1 MRNTRQTMAL
11 ISALPLGVAL
21 QAQTA
26 PVAPA
31 EASPAPT
38 ASDADVVV
46 LDPFTVTTEYE
57 GYKAV
62 DTLAGGR
69 VRTELKD
76 TPAALSVV
84 TSKFMQDLG
93 VTNAESL
100 LVYTNNTEIAG
111 LSGNFS
117 GLSSRG
123 TGVAL
128 AGGAENNRLTKPGEV
143 NRSRGLTAM
152 DNTRNYF
159 ATEIPWD
166 GYNISRIDIS
176 RGPNSF
182 LFGVGSPSG
191 ISNASTNEA
200 MFADKGSVE
209 VHLGSFGSTR
219 ESLDVNQVLI
229 PSQLAIR
236 VDLVNDDK
244 RYQQDPAFNHSK
256 RAYGALRFDPKFLK
270 SDSAYTKIQAS
281 FEHGDVKSNSPRM
294 LPPVDYVTGY
304 LNDSAASP
312 VGYDPWQYTMDTNIS
327 ADPRSSLWAGS
338 GSVGNQYQWGN
349 GPQLYWDAKTGAM
362 LFAGAASSTSP
373 TGNGFGATSNT
384 YNVHTVGYSGYAK
397 AVNYLWR
404 QAHGNNEDDAP
415 FKGAYRGTVKYYDET
430 LADPSVFDFYNN
442 LIDGDNKREWQR
454 WNAYNLNLIQSLF
467 DERLV
472 LQAVMSREEYHRG
485 DEGILSSRTPTIML
499 DLNSYK
505 LNANPSWL
513 PGAETNPNVGRP
525 LVFGDQ
531 GSRNTSD
538 ITRENYQVTT
548 VYNLNFERDFSSSG
562 LWAKILGR
570 HEFTGLASR
579 NERHED
585 SRNYRLNGIDYS
597 YNILTETKT
606 NAREVDN
613 NYNWLA
619 YLGPSMLGSSGA
631 RTGLSRLEEKLIP
644 ASNNSYSYYSRTWT
658 AGSSVNPADPWT
670 YTGKDGSLVTQVQA
684 DNPAN
689 YRGYTG
695 VDIPTIY
702 RGSDVLATGGQKRYD
717 KITSLAFLYQ
727 GHLWEDT
734 IVPTFGYRRDTTFQR
749 GMVPTEKNGYVDPT
763 TGIVSYDFDVN
774 SDPGVET
781 TTISRSYGVAVHLPK
796 MIKKHLPEGTD
807 LTLYYFHGANE
818 TPKVRYGLDGSQLP
832 NETGETDDY
841 SVQFDGFRGRLTARL
856 TYFKTVNKNAFASVG
871 QPLGTG
877 MVKSLPEWTLLL
889 HAYSMVHQNLPK
901 DANGYFILPSANW
914 EDWTK
919 ESWANWPY
927 GWMADHPA
935 EAAAVN
941 QAMMTTFAD
950 AFPQSYWDAYGYNI
964 DMAAVRAGDW
974 AHVVRGTDYPYFPP
988 QTGGAETIHG
998 QYPTI
1003 DQNLES
1009 KGFELEVTF
1018 RPLSNWDLT
1027 FNASKV
1033 DATQTG
1039 YGEAASR
1046 HLQAMADVF
1055 LGSPI
1060 QYAGIWGTYE
1070 GAKNSFLQ
1078 DIWAP
1083 YLTQIALIGS
1093 EQPELRKYRFNV
1105 ISNYR
1110 FDTGRLKGFNVG
1122 GAFRWQGKAVNGY
1135 RIHKT
1140 EIYGETSWI
1149 ADVSQP
1155 IYGPTDEHFDLWIG
1169 YERALTPK
1177 VTWRTQLNLRNVGE
1191 SKGLVP
1197 ITYQPDGSVAQS
1209 RIQEGMTYDL
1219 SMKFMF

>member
-1 MRNTRQTMAL
+1 M
-11 ISALPLGVAL
+11 SAFPLGIAL

-26 PVAPA
+26 PAPA
-31 EASPAPT
+31 TEEAAAGTS
-38 ASDADVVV
+38 ADPNVVV
-46 LDPFTVTTEYE
+46 LDPFTVTTESE

-62 DTLAGGR
+62 DTLAGSR
-69 VRTELKD
+69 VRTELRD
-76 TPAALSVV
+76 TASALSVV
-84 TSKFMQDLG
+84 TNKLMQDLG

-100 LVYTNNTEIAG
+100 LVYTNNTEVAG

-117 GLSSRG
+117 GVSSRG

-128 AGGAENNRLTKPGEV
+128 AGPAESNRLTKPGEV

-152 DNTRNYF
+152 DSTRNYF
-159 ATEIPWD
+159 PSDIPWD
-166 GYNISRIDIS
+166 GYNVSRIDIS

-200 MFADKGSVE
+200 AFADKGSIE
-209 VHLGSFGSTR
+209 AHYGSFGTTR
-219 ESLDVNQVLI
+219 ESLDLNRQLI
-229 PSQLAIR
+229 PGELALR

-244 RYQQDPAFNHSK
+244 RYRQDPAFSHSK
-256 RAYGALRFDPKFLK
+256 RAYGALRFDPRFLK
-270 SDSAYTKIQAS
+270 TDSAYTKIQAS
-281 FEHGDVKSNSPRM
+281 FEHGTVKSNNPRT
-294 LPPVDYVTGY
+294 LPPVDYITGY
-304 LNDSAASP
+304 LNDPAASTT
-312 VGYDPWQYTMDTNIS
+312 GYDPWQYTMDTNIS
-327 ADPRSSLWAGS
+327 VDPRKSLWAAS

-349 GPQLYWDAKTGAM
+349 GPQLYWDAQSGA
-362 LFAGAASSTSP
+362 LLSAGAASSTSP
-373 TGNGFGATSNT
+373 TGAGYGATSNT
-384 YNVHTVGYSGYAK
+384 YNVHSQGYSGYAK
-397 AVNYLWR
+397 AANYLWR
-404 QAHGNNEDDAP
+404 QAHSNNEDDAP

-430 LADPSVFDFYNN
+430 LDDPSVFDFYNH

-454 WNAYNLNLIQSLF
+454 WNAYNVNLVQSLF

-472 LQAVMSREEYHRG
+472 VQAVLDREEYNRG
-485 DEGILSSRTPTIML
+485 DEGLLSARTPTIML
-499 DLNSYK
+499 DLNSYN

-513 PGAETNPNVGRP
+513 PGAKTNANVGRP

-531 GSRNTSD
+531 GTRNTTD
-538 ITRENYQVTT
+538 ITRDNYQVTT
-548 VYNLNFERDFSSSG
+548 VYNLNFERDFSAKG
-562 LWAKILGR
+562 RWASILGR
-570 HEFTGLASR
+570 HDFTALGSR
-579 NERHED
+579 NERCEEGR
-585 SRNYRLNGIDYS
+585 SYRVNGVDYS
-597 YNILTETKT
+597 YHLLTGNNL
-606 NAREVDN
+606 NARAVDN

-619 YLGPSMLGSSGA
+619 YMGPSVLGSSGV
-631 RTGLSRLEEKLIP
+631 RTGLSGLEQALTP
-644 ASNNSYSYYSRTWT
+644 ASLNGYSYYSKKWT
-658 AGSSVNPADPWT
+658 AGASVNPTDPWT
-670 YTGKDGSLVTQVQA
+670 YTGKDGSSVTQVQA

-689 YRGYTG
+689 YQGYTG
-695 VDIPTIY
+695 INIPTVY
-702 RGSDVLATGGQKRYD
+702 RGSDVLGTGGSKSYQK
-717 KITSLAFLYQ
+717 ISSMALLYQ
-727 GHLWEDT
+727 GHFWDDT
-734 IVPTFGYRRDTTFQR
+734 IVPTFGYRKDTTLQR
-749 GMVPTEKNGYVDPT
+749 GNNPTTANGYIDSK
-763 TGIVSYDFDVN
+763 TGIVNYNYDITDE
-774 SDPGVET
+774 GVES

-796 MIKKHLPEGTD
+796 AIRKNLPEGTD
-807 LTLYYFHGANE
+807 LTFYYFHGANE

-841 SVQFDGFRGRLTARL
+841 SVQYDGFKGRFTARL

-871 QPLGTG
+871 QPLGTS

-889 HAYSMVHQNLPK
+889 HAYSMTHQNIPK
-901 DANGYFILPSANW
+901 DQNGYFMIPSTW
-914 EDWTK
+914 DSWTK
-919 ESWANWPY
+919 EGWANWPY
-927 GWMADHPA
+927 GWMADHPT

-950 AFPQSYWDAYGYNI
+950 AFPQSYWDSYGYNI
-964 DMAAVRAGDW
+964 DVAAIRAGDW
-974 AHVVRGTDYPYFPP
+974 THVVRGTDFPYFPP
-988 QTGGAETIHG
+988 QTGGGETIHG

-1018 RPLSNWDLT
+1018 RPLKNWDITL
-1027 FNASKV
+1027 NASKV

-1039 YGEAASR
+1039 YGEAASK
-1046 HLQAMADVF
+1046 HLQSMADVF

-1070 GAKNSFLQ
+1070 GAKNSFLS

-1110 FDTGRLKGFNVG
+1110 FDSGRLKGLNMG

-1135 RIHKT
+1135 RIHET

-1149 ADVSQP
+1149 ADVTQP
-1155 IYGPTDEHFDLWIG
+1155 IYGPTDEHFDVWVG
-1169 YERALTPK
+1169 YEHALNSK
-1177 VTWRTQLNLRNVGE
+1177 VNWRVQLNLRNVGE

-1197 ITYQPDGSVAQS
+1197 ITYQPDGTIAQS

-1219 SMKFMF
+1219 SMKFTF